1 MGGEILLKYKGIK
14 LDERQ
19 QMNDTQTQA
28 QAQFIEDFLLV
39 SENDYKTYLD
49 LTATVKSEGVL
60 KASEKIQER
69 FENWITQLADQEEEK
84 KNTYGALLLRQLLI
98 GWGSDS
104 FYKIA
109 KRFEVVE

>member
-1 MGGEILLKYKGIK
+1 
-14 LDERQ
+14 
-19 QMNDTQTQA
+19 MNDTQTQA
-28 QAQFIEDFLLV
+28 QAQFIEDFLLI

-49 LTATVKSEGVL
+49 LTSTVKRVGVL
-60 KASEKIQER
+60 KTSEKIQEQ
-69 FENWITQLADQEEEK
+69 FENWVSQLADQEEEK
-84 KNTYGALLLRQLLI
+84 KNAYGALLLRQLLI